1 MTTIETSKASGN
13 TSPSAQNYENY
24 RKGRNFFL
32 TVQESQYDQIERF
45 IEYVQNLSCFQY
57 VLITEHDK
65 EDDGTKR
72 KHQHIYVQLAECR
85 TLAKRKLGTLH
96 CEPCLGSAQQNYDY
110 LTCQDEKHKK
120 LGVKAKII
128 YEDGEM
134 LLRGGSSVK
143 DAINMT
149 DEELL
154 IQNKRDYNMI
164 VRIKND
170 YANKP
175 RKFTSRYKDKMEV
188 IYICGKSD
196 TNKTKWIYDFFKQ
209 MGDQEPDSDLVKYDG
224 KYWTGFNE
232 NVEWGIYE
240 EWRWNHMTESEFI
253 NFIDYYSQRMRVL
266 YGFKDNQYKHIII
279 TTVQDLKDIYPKTKE
294 DKLQWFKRITKY
306 VNLEKNIEM
315 SGREYYEQLNLL
327 KYENQND
334 TSEQEDYTEYQYDMD
349 DQESQNNEI
358 HTNSEDIDV

>member
-1 MTTIETSKASGN
+1 MTTIETKKASGSTN
-13 TSPSAQNYENY
+13 PSAFNDIY
-24 RKGRNFFL
+24 RKGRNFFI
-32 TVQESQYDQIERF
+32 TVQESQYDQIPRF
-45 IEYVQNLSCFQY
+45 IDYVQNLACFQY
-57 VLITEHDK
+57 ILITEHDK
-65 EDDGTKR
+65 DDDGEMR
-72 KHQHIYVQLAECR
+72 VHRHIYVQLTECR
-85 TLAKRKLGTLH
+85 TLAKKKIGTLH
-96 CEPCLGSAQQNYDY
+96 CESCLGSAQQNYNY

-120 LGVKAKII
+120 LGIKATII
-128 YEDGEM
+128 YENGEM

-315 SGREYYEQLNLL
+315 SGHEYFNLL
-327 KYENQND
+327 KSENLND
-334 TSEQEDYTEYQYDMD
+334 TDDIWDYTD
-349 DQESQNNEI
+349 DQSDIDIYDQPDSHTNE
-358 HTNSEDIDV
+358 TQSNSEDEQ